1 MLHRITTGVHSNIL
15 KFLRP
20 ISKNMGGDSENGH
33 LGGETHDE
41 QQYLQ
46 QLKMIIEKG
55 SKKGDRTGVGT
66 LSVFGT
72 QARFSL
78 KDGMHQKNAL
88 MIIFAKP

>member
-1 MLHRITTGVHSNIL
+1 MLHRITTGVHSNIW
-15 KFLRP
+15 KFLQP
-20 ISKNMGGDSENGH
+20 ISKKMGVASENGH
-33 LGGETHDE
+33 ISGETHDE
-41 QQYLQ
+41 LQYLQ

-78 KDGMHQKNAL
+78 KDGMH
-88 MIIFAKP
+88 